1 MAWKCNYIFRQA
13 FKWSISWFLYCW
25 GYCYWSWQRSW
36 LLQGSLFECSIYWTV
51 RCRTFVRSLQEHFLE
66 HFLQIHQINMEWSD
80 CEKLRHE
87 ETDEETDYCKEQRI
101 RLGVKFFS
109 SWIFLITSLWNLFWN
124 FQPFLEMYLGDLLH
138 HISYFIWYISYKL
151 I

>member
-1 MAWKCNYIFRQA
+1 
-13 FKWSISWFLYCW
+13 
-25 GYCYWSWQRSW
+25 
-36 LLQGSLFECSIYWTV
+36 
-51 RCRTFVRSLQEHFLE
+51 
-66 HFLQIHQINMEWSD
+66 MEWSD

-124 FQPFLEMYLGDLLH
+124 FQSFLEIYLGDLLH
-138 HISYFIWYISYKL
+138 HISYFI
-151 I
+151 